1 MSPRL
6 PMLSGREVVT
16 ALKRAE
22 FVPVSQRGSHL
33 KLRHPDGRTV
43 IVPMH
48 HELALGTLS
57 SILRQSQLT
66 LEEFQRL
73 L

>member
-6 PMLSGREVVT
+6 PMLSGCEVVT

-33 KLRHPDGRTV
+33 KLRHPDGRTM

-48 HELALGTLS
+48 HELY
-57 SILRQSQLT
+57 
-66 LEEFQRL
+66 
-73 L
+73 